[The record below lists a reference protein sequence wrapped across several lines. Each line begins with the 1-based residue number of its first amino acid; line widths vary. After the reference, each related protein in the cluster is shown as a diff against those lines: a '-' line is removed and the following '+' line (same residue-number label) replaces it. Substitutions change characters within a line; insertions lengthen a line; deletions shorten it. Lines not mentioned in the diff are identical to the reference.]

1 MSEPFGT
8 VNEQLSD
15 PYTNH
20 MAESG
25 LIILAYT
32 GLLIYPIPGKLVRIR
47 RS

>member
-15 PYTNH
+15 PYANH

-25 LIILAYT
+25 LIILAF
-32 GLLIYPIPGKLVRIR
+32 
-47 RS
+47 